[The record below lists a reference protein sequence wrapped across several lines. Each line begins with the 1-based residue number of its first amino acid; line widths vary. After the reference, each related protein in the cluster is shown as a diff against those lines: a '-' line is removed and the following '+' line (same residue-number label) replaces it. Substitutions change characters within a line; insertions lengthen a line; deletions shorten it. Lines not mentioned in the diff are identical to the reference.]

1 MQITRVSETEKLQ
14 YRELLLLAD
23 EQWSLV
29 ERYLSRGEMWVLV
42 DGGSACAECVVTD
55 EGNGVCEVKNLAVVS
70 SAQRKGYGRAM
81 IEHVKRT
88 YAPRFSRLRICTGDS
103 PMTVPFYESCGL
115 SIVRR
120 DPGYFVRAYD
130 HPIFEAGKQLTDL
143 VELECAL

>member
-1 MQITRVSETEKLQ
+1 MQITRVSDAEKLQ

-23 EQWSLV
+23 EQWNLV

-42 DGGSACAECVVTD
+42 DGGEARAECVVTD
-55 EGNGVCEVKNLAVVS
+55 EGNGICEVKNLAVVPS
-70 SAQRKGYGRAM
+70 SQRKGYGRAM

-88 YAPRFSRLRICTGDS
+88 YSLRFSRLRICTGDS
-103 PMTVPFYESCGL
+103 PLTVPFYQSCGL
-115 SIVRR
+115 AIVRR

-143 VELECAL
+143 VVLECDL